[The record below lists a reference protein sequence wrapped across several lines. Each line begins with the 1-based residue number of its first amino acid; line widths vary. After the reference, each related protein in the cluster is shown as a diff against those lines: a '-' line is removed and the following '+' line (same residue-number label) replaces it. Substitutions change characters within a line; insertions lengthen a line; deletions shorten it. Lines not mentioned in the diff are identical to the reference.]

1 MNTVMSQRSIL
12 LLSLTAI
19 LLVPSPSLAKV
30 YDPADDNV
38 CHITLKGKSTSLN
51 TLCGVK
57 PPVKTV
63 DLSVDR
69 DRDGIPDELLIAVQ
83 DYRAQLRN
91 NNRRENYETLE
102 RRFEQRLPYSDR
114 VRQIKGQIE
123 GLYQQYVGSKD
134 RNYQSALIAMRDQL
148 QREMDGD
155 PTYKVVQSN
164 IRKVNRHLSR
174 NH

>member
-1 MNTVMSQRSIL
+1 MSQRSIL

-30 YDPADDNV
+30 HDPADDNV

-57 PPVKTV
+57 PPVKPI
-63 DLSVDR
+63 DLKIDR
-69 DRDGIPDELLIAVQ
+69 DRDGIPDQLLSAVQ
-83 DYRAQLRN
+83 NYRAQLRN
-91 NNRRENYETLE
+91 NNGRESYENLE
-102 RRFEQRLPYSDR
+102 RNFEQQLPYSDR
-114 VRQIKGQIE
+114 VRQIKGQIQ

-134 RNYQSALIAMRDQL
+134 SNYQSALIMMRDQL

-164 IRKVNRHLSR
+164 IQKVNRHINRSR
-174 NH
+174 

>member
-1 MNTVMSQRSIL
+1 MSQRSIL
-12 LLSLTAI
+12 LLSLTAL

-57 PPVKTV
+57 PPVKPI
-63 DLSVDR
+63 DLRIDR
-69 DRDGIPDELLIAVQ
+69 DRDGIPDELLIAMQ
-83 DYRAQLRN
+83 DYRAQMRN
-91 NNRRENYETLE
+91 NNGREDYEALE

-114 VRQIKGQIE
+114 VRQIKGQIQ

-134 RNYQSALIAMRDQL
+134 SNYQNALIAMRDQL
-148 QREMDGD
+148 QKEMDSD
-155 PTYKVVQSN
+155 PSYKVVQSN
-164 IRKVNRHLSR
+164 IQKINRHLNR
-174 NH
+174 DH

>member
-1 MNTVMSQRSIL
+1 MSQRSIL
-12 LLSLTAI
+12 LLSLTAL

-57 PPVKTV
+57 PPVKPI
-63 DLSVDR
+63 DLRIDR
-69 DRDGIPDELLIAVQ
+69 DRDGIPDELLSVMR
-83 DYRAQLRN
+83 DYRAQLRSN
-91 NNRRENYETLE
+91 NGRESYETLE
-102 RRFEQRLPYSDR
+102 RRFEERLPYSDR
-114 VRQIKGQIE
+114 VRQIKAQIQ

-134 RNYQSALIAMRDQL
+134 TNYQNALIVMRNQL
-148 QREMDGD
+148 QSEMHGD

-164 IRKVNRHLSR
+164 IQKVNRHLGR
-174 NH
+174 NG